1 VKNLWFAWAVERHL
15 SRSPYDV
22 VIGLSRTWSQDIL
35 RVGGG
40 PQDIFNRLTL
50 PAHGQSLARTLKA
63 LRRALSP
70 SGAVIRWMEA
80 RQFDTPS
87 NPAQRVVCVSALVRG
102 WLLEAHPALDPA
114 SVEVVYNRPDLS
126 RFAPP
131 DAELRERLRAAQG
144 WADADVVV
152 CTAGTN
158 FALKGVGTRIRAL
171 PLLPRNYR
179 LAVAGGRHPDAWVA
193 LAKRLGVGERVH
205 FAGKVDDM
213 PAFYAAADVFA
224 LPTYYDA
231 CSNAVLE
238 ALACGL
244 PAISSARNGSA
255 VFADPRLCCRT
266 RRPPGPG
273 PAHPAGRRTV
283 PGAALPVARRPPLR
297 PAPLHPDGGRDHP
310 NKTGTAMTLDLLF
323 LTPSGE
329 TLPSVRFRVLPFV
342 ALGRGAALP
351 QTGGARKRPCTS
363 AWPSC
368 SPCPGRGSWSSSKN
382 SSPPGNWR
390 SFAAVAR
397 PWPMMWTTPCGPCT
411 RPRPTSPA
419 ARPRRPRSRRASPTP
434 ARPWTW

>member
-1 VKNLWFAWAVERHL
+1 MPKAAPPSRIALSMPRLSRYGGAEGFGWRLAEALAACGHAVDFLCARAEGRLPQGVTPVVLGRPPLGRAVKNLWFAWAVERHL

-87 NPAQRVVCVSALVRG
+87 NPAQRVVCVSDLVRG

-158 FALKGVGTRIRAL
+158 FALKGVGTLIRAL

-255 VFADPRLCCRT
+255 VFADPRLVLQD
-266 RRPPGPG
+266 PGDHQALARFIRLAAEQS
-273 PAHPAGRRTV
+273 PAQPFQW
-283 PGAALPVARRPPLR
+283 
-297 PAPLHPDGGRDHP
+297 PDD
-310 NKTGTAMTLDLLF
+310 
-323 LTPSGE
+323 
-329 TLPSVRFRVLPFV
+329 
-342 ALGRGAALP
+342 
-351 QTGGARKRPCTS
+351 RPCGLLPYIQMVDEIIRTKREQ
-363 AWPSC
+363 P
-368 SPCPGRGSWSSSKN
+368 
-382 SSPPGNWR
+382 
-390 SFAAVAR
+390 
-397 PWPMMWTTPCGPCT
+397 
-411 RPRPTSPA
+411 
-419 ARPRRPRSRRASPTP
+419 
-434 ARPWTW
+434 